1 MSKIR
6 SGEEK
11 NLKCSNLKMALHVK
25 QECYCCS
32 RPSNKMDIDS
42 ALNELGML
50 STITESRKQ
59 YLQERNRTRSESS
72 LTSKEKL
79 APLSPNRYQIIHID
93 KKYVTGI
100 SDFGNSNTRYSTSP
114 QKSFD
119 VSRNSESNPPVA
131 DYGSCYSNVPNLPES
146 ESQRKLMSKIRHG
159 KARRFRKP
167 YAVPWRLYHSFQESD
182 LHKLSETDCMQSKSN
197 STSPVKPM
205 SDISLPRSRSFDN
218 LNLDLVKL
226 KLTDIFD
233 KNSDKLEIDKMSQD
247 MNHLHVSDS

>member
-1 MSKIR
+1 
-6 SGEEK
+6 
-11 NLKCSNLKMALHVK
+11 MALHVK
-25 QECYCCS
+25 QACYCCS
-32 RPSNKMDIDS
+32 RHSNKMDIDS

-100 SDFGNSNTRYSTSP
+100 SDFVNSNAQCSTGP
-114 QKSFD
+114 QNSFD
-119 VSRNSESNPPVA
+119 IGRSLESSPPVA
-131 DYGSCYSNVPNLPES
+131 DFVSSYSKLPNLLES
-146 ESQRKLMSKIRHG
+146 EIQRKLMSKIRHA
-159 KARRFRKP
+159 KSRRFRKP

-182 LHKLSETDCMQSKSN
+182 LHKLRVSDTDTKLSKSN

-226 KLTDIFD
+226 KLTDMFD